1 MASQTIDLQNSRT
14 LSITPSDEGDLVEIH
29 ASGGQLELRIRLT
42 PDGPVLQMESVRL
55 SLKSAENVDVNC
67 KNFEVRATEGVDVH
81 SDGGMQLSGNADV
94 KVDSAGNVIVKG
106 EMIYL
111 N

>member
-1 MASQTIDLQNSRT
+1 MAAHTLDLQNERT
-14 LSITPSDEGDLVEIH
+14 LTVTPSEDGDLVEIH
-29 ASGGQLELRIRLT
+29 ASGGQVELRIRLT
-42 PDGPVLQMESVRL
+42 PEGPVLQMESIRL

-67 KNFEVRATEGVDVH
+67 KNFEVRATEGVDLH
-81 SDGGMQLSGNADV
+81 SDAGMQLSGKADV
-94 KVDSAGNVIVKG
+94 KIDSAGNVIVKG

>member
-1 MASQTIDLQNSRT
+1 MPSQSLDLQNART
-14 LSITPSDEGDLVEIH
+14 LTITESDQGELVEIH
-29 ASGGQLELRIRLT
+29 GSGGQVELRIRLT
-42 PDGPVLQMESVRL
+42 PEGPVLQMESVRL
-55 SLKSAENVDVNC
+55 SLKAAENVDVAC

-81 SDGGMQLSGNADV
+81 SDGGMRLSGQADV
-94 KVDSAGNVIVKG
+94 RVDSAGNVIVKG